1 VIIVRKETAMR
12 KFVVM
17 MLSFVLFAAM
27 AMPVSGIGPVQTQAC
42 GTEKGPP
49 PPG

>member
-1 VIIVRKETAMR
+1 MK
-12 KFVVM
+12 KSVVM
-17 MLSFVLFAAM
+17 MLFLALSAAM
-27 AMPVSGIGPVQTQAC
+27 AMPVEGIGPVQAQAC